1 MKKPSLTLLVQI
13 VCIAAIIIVAIVQW
27 NRACTTVTPTDS
39 EMSSHGW
46 GVWFGES
53 LQSFVHE
60 GKRICVPEGWAS
72 VGEIRR
78 GPTWAMFP
86 VGQSAVL
93 VRPEAFGT
101 VDLTFENSAYRVR
114 VMYPIE
120 MTEEMLAPYLA
131 TITHAFERVGA
142 FYPDA
147 TEPYE
152 HTVLISVGLAG
163 EAMDFES
170 TLYPEP
176 GPTLSTLARAFEHKR
191 SEELFTHA
199 VAHLYNRQRTDLIA
213 YEHVQEPIPAE
224 DFQELEAS
232 WIELYVR
239 SDADARMRRLNE
251 LYAIH
256 QAVFMDAYMPNLL
269 YPFSEVELFDEVT
282 RQNVV
287 LPAESS
293 YSDFQYGHYIL
304 APLSIIAIDGLLLER
319 GAPVDMADIF
329 TTVHMNGD
337 THLLNEVA
345 RYLTP
350 EDMEQ
355 IRRWMSGEELIPRNL
370 VDHGVAQY

>member
-1 MKKPSLTLLVQI
+1 MKKPSLTLLIQI
-13 VCIAAIIIVAIVQW
+13 ATIAAIIIFAIVQW

-39 EMSSHGW
+39 VMSSHGW
-46 GVWFGES
+46 GVWFGDTI
-53 LQSFVHE
+53 QSFNHE

-72 VGEIRR
+72 VGAIRR
-78 GPTWAMFP
+78 GPTWALFP
-86 VGQSAVL
+86 NGQSAVL

-101 VDLTFENSAYRVR
+101 FDLTFENSAYRVR
-114 VMYPIE
+114 AIYPIE
-120 MTEEMLAPYLA
+120 MTEEMLAPYLG
-131 TITHAFERVGA
+131 TVTHAFESVGA
-142 FYPDA
+142 FYPNA

-163 EAMDFES
+163 EAIDFDS

-191 SEELFTHA
+191 SEELLTHA
-199 VAHLYNRQRTDLIA
+199 VVHLYNRHRTDLIA
-213 YEHVQEPIPAE
+213 YQHVQEPIPAE

-239 SDADARMRRLNE
+239 SDANARMQRLNE

-269 YPFSEVELFDEVT
+269 YPFNEPELFNEVT

-304 APLSIIAIDGLLLER
+304 APLSIVAIDGLLLER
-319 GAPVDMADIF
+319 SAPVDMADIF

-345 RYLTP
+345 RYLTA

-355 IRRWMSGEELIPRNL
+355 IRRWMNGEELIPRAL
-370 VDHGVAQY
+370 IEKGISTY